1 MYVLVCLVRPLWH
14 EEGVMIHHSYTI
26 LGAHPWPSLSHI
38 HVQCVGVCTYTS
50 YCQNV
55 YYTHSSSLYFGTL
68 TELWV
73 FYIRV
78 SCFAY
83 SYCLSPFPSPSL
95 SHRHRLADH
104 ETEIVDLEA
113 RLEKVSCTLFHTFLV
128 GTFTSTCD
136 NCRHVTIHVQFT
148 YYIYTNCTTIILTHI
163 VMMQYIYKVPTFCG
177 THT

>member
-1 MYVLVCLVRPLWH
+1 MCVGGCVYVLVCLVRPIWH
-14 EEGVMIHHSYTI
+14 KEGVMIHHSYTI

-55 YYTHSSSLYFGTL
+55 YYTHSSSLYFSTL
-68 TELWV
+68 LSH
-73 FYIRV
+73 IRNCECSSISCIV

-128 GTFTSTCD
+128 G
-136 NCRHVTIHVQFT
+136 
-148 YYIYTNCTTIILTHI
+148 IY
-163 VMMQYIYKVPTFCG
+163 V
-177 THT
+177 